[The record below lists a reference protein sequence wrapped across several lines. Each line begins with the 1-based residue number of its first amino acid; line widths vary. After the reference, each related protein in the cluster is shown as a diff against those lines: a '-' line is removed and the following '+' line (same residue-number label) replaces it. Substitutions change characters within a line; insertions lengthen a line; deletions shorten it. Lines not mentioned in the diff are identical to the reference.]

1 LCIFIYFF
9 SRHVSDAFFAQE
21 GRKTYVTSAAYLE
34 LIQSYTDLNN
44 AKQEEIMK
52 AKLRYMGGL
61 DKLLFAA
68 EQVRQFLPVVLI
80 TGNDHENVVCIT
92 DGVN

>member
-1 LCIFIYFF
+1 MFIFSLFF
-9 SRHVSDAFFAQE
+9 PRHVSDAFLTQE

-34 LIQSYTDLNN
+34 LIRSFTDLTN

-68 EQVRQFLPVVLI
+68 EQVRQFLPVVSV
-80 TGNDHENVVCIT
+80 TRNDHKYVVFIT
-92 DGVN
+92 DSMD

>member
-1 LCIFIYFF
+1 MFCCCVYSFFF
-9 SRHVSDAFFAQE
+9 SRRVSDAFLVQE

-34 LIQSYTDLNN
+34 LIRSFTDLTN

-68 EQVRQFLPVVLI
+68 EQVR
-80 TGNDHENVVCIT
+80 
-92 DGVN
+92 